1 MDTKEFNRMIKQIV
15 EITQEEKAENFL
27 NKIKG
32 I

>member
-15 EITQEEKAENFL
+15 EITQDEKAENFL
-27 NKIKG
+27 NEIKG

>member
-15 EITQEEKAENFL
+15 EITQDEKAENFL